1 MKKLFFFGMALLLL
15 VLLLSMG
22 SLTGLYFWAARD
34 LPDFKRIKDYNPP
47 LVTTVLARDGQI
59 LGYFYKE
66 RRFLVE
72 AQDLPQSVIRAFLAA
87 EDSDFYAHKGIDIT
101 AIIRALIRNIQARSI
116 VQGGSTITQQVIKSL
131 LLTPERSFER
141 KLKEAILAYRLE
153 RFLTKDEILT
163 IYLNQIFFGAG
174 AYGIEAAARTYF
186 NKHAHELDLAEAA
199 LLAGLPRAP
208 STNNPFRNP
217 AGARARQKHV
227 LGRLLVLG
235 WISPEEHR
243 LALDQPL
250 SFTTQSD
257 PSWRQGAWYL
267 EKVRR
272 ELINLYGKDK
282 VYTGGLVVRTA
293 VDLYHQDA
301 AEQALRRELTA
312 LGKRQGWQGPLERLA
327 PQETEA
333 FLQSRNVDLAAA
345 LSGQWVRVL
354 VENVRENGADVR
366 FGPFHGVMDVRTMAW
381 ARSPNPERAPEDVPP
396 IRDARRVL
404 HPGDVVWASLIQAE
418 QSPPKTLHEEMT
430 ELMLQSGMDPLP
442 ENLMHKTWALAL
454 EQEPAVEGALVSIDP
469 QTGDVL
475 ALVGGYSFQRSH
487 FIRATQAKR
496 QPGSAFKPIVFSAA
510 LDNGYT
516 SASIL
521 MDAPIVYTDY
531 STQTT
536 WKPEN
541 FEGRF
546 YGPTLLRTAM
556 TKSRNLVAIRLA
568 QSLGISKINE
578 RAKILGL
585 DEDFPPYLS
594 VSLGSVPVSL
604 MDLCEAF
611 SAFARDGS
619 TVAPRT
625 IISVH
630 SAWGDPLL
638 ENETRSTPAISAQ
651 NAYIITNLLQ
661 EAVQDGTGTRARAL
675 GRPVAGKT
683 GTTNNHHDAWFIGY
697 SPYLLTG
704 VYVGFDQLAPLGRLE
719 TGARAALPVWLAYRR
734 KVEHLYPVQD
744 FTPPAGLVMARID
757 AQSGLLAG
765 PGREGETYLLPF
777 MAGTQPLQLAGT
789 KKDAFSDLTSE
800 EKLLRQIY

>member
-1 MKKLFFFGMALLLL
+1 
-15 VLLLSMG
+15 
-22 SLTGLYFWAARD
+22 
-34 LPDFKRIKDYNPP
+34 
-47 LVTTVLARDGQI
+47 
-59 LGYFYKE
+59 
-66 RRFLVE
+66 
-72 AQDLPQSVIRAFLAA
+72 
-87 EDSDFYAHKGIDIT
+87 
-101 AIIRALIRNIQARSI
+101 
-116 VQGGSTITQQVIKSL
+116 
-131 LLTPERSFER
+131 
-141 KLKEAILAYRLE
+141 
-153 RFLTKDEILT
+153 
-163 IYLNQIFFGAG
+163 
-174 AYGIEAAARTYF
+174 
-186 NKHAHELDLAEAA
+186 
-199 LLAGLPRAP
+199 
-208 STNNPFRNP
+208 
-217 AGARARQKHV
+217 
-227 LGRLLVLG
+227 
-235 WISPEEHR
+235 
-243 LALDQPL
+243 
-250 SFTTQSD
+250 
-257 PSWRQGAWYL
+257 
-267 EKVRR
+267 
-272 ELINLYGKDK
+272 
-282 VYTGGLVVRTA
+282 
-293 VDLYHQDA
+293 
-301 AEQALRRELTA
+301 
-312 LGKRQGWQGPLERLA
+312 
-327 PQETEA
+327 
-333 FLQSRNVDLAAA
+333 
-345 LSGQWVRVL
+345 
-354 VENVRENGADVR
+354 
-366 FGPFHGVMDVRTMAW
+366 
-381 ARSPNPERAPEDVPP
+381 
-396 IRDARRVL
+396 
-404 HPGDVVWASLIQAE
+404 
-418 QSPPKTLHEEMT
+418 
-430 ELMLQSGMDPLP
+430 
-442 ENLMHKTWALAL
+442 
-454 EQEPAVEGALVSIDP
+454 
-469 QTGDVL
+469 
-475 ALVGGYSFQRSH
+475 
-487 FIRATQAKR
+487 
-496 QPGSAFKPIVFSAA
+496 
-510 LDNGYT
+510 
-516 SASIL
+516 